1 MIKFR
6 QLSQRSA
13 QRGDQRSPIVLA
25 PTSLVVASH
34 TTLPVTP
41 VIAPAVLHTQSSL
54 LGYKASGPGSASLA
68 CFPRKAAPAG
78 EIRSNRLPPR
88 YAHWPQSAATGAHNS
103 PVSSRCS
110 VAPTT
115 FRLPVASPHF
125 LTGQCLAHTRRWFPV
140 DSYASSEIVP

>member
-25 PTSLVVASH
+25 PTSRVVASH

-41 VIAPAVLHTQSSL
+41 VIAPAVLHTQLSL
-54 LGYKASGPGSASLA
+54 LGYKASCPGSASLA
-68 CFPRKAAPAG
+68 CFPRKVTPAG
-78 EIRSNRLPPR
+78 ESRSNTFLPQ
-88 YAHWPQSAATGAHNS
+88 YAHWPQSAAVVAHNS
-103 PVSSRCS
+103 RALSRCS

-140 DSYASSEIVP
+140 DSYASWERVP